1 MGLFNIIDD
10 FFGAPE
16 APNMG
21 GINAGVQRATDYGYG
36 AADADLAF
44 RQGVYGQ
51 SLGRQQQLEQ
61 LAMNVANQQ
70 YGFGQSMGAF
80 GQGQMGMYDQAFAP
94 NELNM
99 MADAYGSQYL
109 GDGERAQLNELLA
122 GNSGLDTQGR
132 LGRLQGFQQTAEDRA
147 SNAAQQRVGGQ
158 VNQAYGMQGRMLG
171 RYGGDM
177 NRYAQAAA
185 GMANQQALAQAHA
198 GNMARDSVRA
208 QGMAARQG
216 VANFGRN
223 FPNTLSQ
230 AYGLA
235 TSAGSSAVANQGAN
249 FAAGLPYAQFQT
261 GAYGTQLGAA
271 GLAQQGALGQ
281 GQQQL
286 SQYNADS
293 QRYGQGMAG
302 LGQLGGMLA
311 YGGLFAGSDR
321 RLKSNIK
328 RVGTHR
334 LGIGI
339 YEYNIAGRRERGV
352 MADEVEKVL
361 PEAVA
366 TGEDGYKMVN
376 YSMLR

>member
-1 MGLFNIIDD
+1 MGLKSLAKLASPMSMIDS
-10 FFGAPE
+10 FFGGEPDAPDMSGMQ
-16 APNMG
+16 AQS
-21 GINAGVQRATDYGYG
+21 QRAMNYGYG

-61 LAMNVANQQ
+61 LAGQVAQQQ
-70 YGFGQSMGAF
+70 YGFGQQMGAF

-109 GDGERAQLNELLA
+109 GEGERGQLNELLA

-132 LGRLQGFQQTAEDRA
+132 LGRLQGFQQTAENRA
-147 SNAAQQRVGGQ
+147 SDAAQQRVGGQ
-158 VNQAYGMQGRMLG
+158 ANQAYGMQGRMLG

-185 GMANQQALAQAHA
+185 GMANQQMLAQAHA

-208 QGMAARQG
+208 QGVAARQG

-230 AYGLA
+230 SYGLA
-235 TSAGSSAVANQGAN
+235 TSAGSSAVANQGAG
-249 FAAGLPYAQFQT
+249 FSAGLPYAQFQS

-271 GLAQQGALGQ
+271 GLAQQGNLGM
-281 GQQQL
+281 GQLQNSVYN
-286 SQYNADS
+286 SQMNAH
-293 QRYGQGMAG
+293 GQAMAG
-302 LGQLGGMLA
+302 LGQLAGM
-311 YGGLFAGSDR
+311 GL
-321 RLKSNIK
+321 
-328 RVGTHR
+328 
-334 LGIGI
+334 
-339 YEYNIAGRRERGV
+339 
-352 MADEVEKVL
+352 MAFGK
-361 PEAVA
+361 
-366 TGEDGYKMVN
+366 G
-376 YSMLR
+376 